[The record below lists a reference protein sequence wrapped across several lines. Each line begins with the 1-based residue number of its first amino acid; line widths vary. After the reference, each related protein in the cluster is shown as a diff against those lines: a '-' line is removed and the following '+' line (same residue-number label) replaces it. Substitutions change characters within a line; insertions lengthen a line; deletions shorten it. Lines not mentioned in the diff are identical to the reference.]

1 MCYAKGD
8 GVIQNNVKAYAWF
21 VLLSANGSEEAKKG
35 MDILK
40 KGMTPNQI
48 VEAQK
53 LAEKYYNGKF
63 D

>member
-1 MCYAKGD
+1 LCYAKGD
-8 GVIQNNVKAYAWF
+8 GVIQNNVKAYAW
-21 VLLSANGSEEAKKG
+21 VALASANGNEDAKKG

-40 KGMTPNQI
+40 KEMTPNQI
-48 VEAQK
+48 VEAQN